1 MYAKFGSLE
10 ILSNYITDLSVGDI
24 LAVQALITNPL
35 DWHHF
40 YEKLSIIKK
49 GDKTDF
55 TIVTDEGD
63 RLIGLGAIEEVE
75 KWSNQGQFGFKI
87 KIRIRKQ
94 KSLTDRRIKLR
105 QLSKPSEQKAAAI
118 IHSDLNY
125 VNN

>member
-1 MYAKFGSLE
+1 MISLMYAKFGSLE
-10 ILSNYITDLSVGDI
+10 ILSNYLTDLSVGDI

-49 GDKTDF
+49 GCKTDF

-75 KWSNQGQFGFKI
+75 KWSNHGQFGFKI

-105 QLSKPSEQKAAAI
+105 RLSRPSEQKAAAI
-118 IHSDLNY
+118 NTF
-125 VNN
+125 

>member
-40 YEKLSIIKK
+40 YEKISIIKK

-118 IHSDLNY
+118 NTF
-125 VNN
+125 